1 MEPRFTVVQTQF
13 ESLLEHYEQTHENE
27 ILERQL
33 ISDEAFRLVAKLD
46 LLIAEHLEELKKAGK
61 LESLGNHAVRAP

>member
-13 ESLLEHYEQTHENE
+13 ESLLERYEQTHENE

-33 ISDEAFRLVAKLD
+33 ILDEAFRLVAKLD
-46 LLIAEHLEELKKAGK
+46 LLIAEHLEELRKAGK
-61 LESLGNHAVRAP
+61 LESL